1 MLIEAPGT
9 KVGAPQLALRG
20 SNRDT
25 PEVPH
30 NEQPTGQTRRTM
42 AIAHELPLIATMAM
56 GLGLAFVGGL
66 VAVRLGLPSLA
77 GYLLAGIVIGPFTP
91 GFVADANVAAELSEI
106 GVILLMFGVGTHFSV
121 RDLWAVRRIAL
132 PGAIVQIVVAT
143 LMGTWAALQWG
154 WSPGSGLVFGLALS
168 VASTVVLLRALQ
180 ERGLVDSVNGRIA
193 VGWLVVEDLVMVFAL
208 ILLPALAGFLG
219 GTPSA
224 APGVGDSL
232 PTTIL
237 LTCAKIGAFFALMYV
252 VGLRLFPWLS
262 AQLTRAGSAELATL
276 FVTAAA
282 ISLAYG
288 AAVGFGVSFALGA
301 FLAGVVVNEAELSH
315 RFSNQIEVLEHVF
328 AVLFFVSVG
337 MLFDPAILWNEP
349 LRVLLVIAII
359 MVGKSAAA
367 FGLVLLL
374 RHPPNTAAT
383 VSASLAQI
391 GEFSFILAALGVSLG
406 LLPEEGRDLIL
417 AGAILSITLNPGAF
431 KLAERLVLRH
441 TPSEDAV
448 VAPATVVAEDTAVP
462 PKGAH
467 VVLVG
472 YGRVGRVVGRDLA
485 IAGIPTWVVENNRD
499 VVERLR
505 KRGLRVVYGDA
516 TVPDLL
522 AQAQLAH
529 ARAVVIAIPNADEAR
544 RVFDLVRTARPD
556 LPVVVRANDR
566 DDVEY
571 FRDKGSG
578 HALLAEDELGHA
590 LGRAVLGPGG
600 IICAPRASLER

>member
-1 MLIEAPGT
+1 
-9 KVGAPQLALRG
+9 
-20 SNRDT
+20 
-25 PEVPH
+25 
-30 NEQPTGQTRRTM
+30 M
-42 AIAHELPLIATMAM
+42 AIPHELPLIGTMAM

-66 VAVRLGLPSLA
+66 VAVRLGFPSLA

-91 GFVADANVAAELSEI
+91 GFVADGNIASELAEI

-132 PGAIVQIVVAT
+132 PGAIVQIAVAT
-143 LMGTWAALQWG
+143 LLGAMAALHWG
-154 WSPGSGLVFGLALS
+154 WSAGAALVFGLALS

-193 VGWLVVEDLVMVFAL
+193 VGWLVVEDLVMVLAL
-208 ILLPALAGFLG
+208 ILLPAFAGFLG
-219 GTPSA
+219 GSPVD

-232 PTTIL
+232 PMTVL
-237 LTCAKIGAFFALMYV
+237 LTFAKIGAFFALMYV

-276 FVTAAA
+276 FVTAVA
-282 ISLAYG
+282 ISLAFG

-301 FLAGVVVNEAELSH
+301 FLAGVVVNEADLTH
-315 RFSNQIEVLEHVF
+315 RFSNQIQVLEHVF

-337 MLFDPAILWNEP
+337 MLFDPAILIHEP
-349 LRVLLVIAII
+349 LRVLLVTGII
-359 MVGKSAAA
+359 MVGKSLAA

-374 RHPPNTAAT
+374 RYPLNAAAT

-391 GEFSFILAALGVSLG
+391 GEFSFILASLGVGLG

-417 AGAILSITLNPGAF
+417 AGAILSITLNPAAF
-431 KLAERLVLRH
+431 RLAERLVLRR
-441 TPSEDAV
+441 
-448 VAPATVVAEDTAVP
+448 ATAEDGATDAIRPVPPHSPTAVDSEAP
-462 PKGAH
+462 VAQGEGDH

-472 YGRVGRVVGRDLA
+472 YGRVGRIVGRDLA
-485 IAGIPTWVVENNRD
+485 IAGVPYCVVEHNRD

-516 TVPDLL
+516 TVADLL
-522 AQAQLAH
+522 AQVDLSH

-544 RVFDLVRTARPD
+544 RVFGLVRSARPD

-571 FRDKGSG
+571 FRGQG
-578 HALLAEDELGHA
+578 GGQALLAEDELGHA
-590 LGRAVLGPGG
+590 LSRAVVGDGG
-600 IICAPRASLER
+600 IIGAARAAEEG

>member
-1 MLIEAPGT
+1 
-9 KVGAPQLALRG
+9 
-20 SNRDT
+20 
-25 PEVPH
+25 
-30 NEQPTGQTRRTM
+30 M
-42 AIAHELPLIATMAM
+42 AIPHELPLIGTMAM

-66 VAVRLGLPSLA
+66 IAVRLGFPSLA
-77 GYLLAGIVIGPFTP
+77 GYLLAGIVVGPFTP
-91 GFVADANVAAELSEI
+91 GFVADADVASELAEI

-143 LMGTWAALQWG
+143 ILGAGAAMHWG
-154 WSPGSGLVFGLALS
+154 WSPGAGLVFGLALS

-193 VGWLVVEDLVMVFAL
+193 VGWLVVEDLVMVLAL

-219 GTPSA
+219 GSPGG
-224 APGVGDSL
+224 APGIGDSL
-232 PTTIL
+232 GMTIL
-237 LTCAKIGAFFALMYV
+237 LTFAKIGAFFALMYV

-276 FVTAAA
+276 FVTAMA
-282 ISLAYG
+282 ISLAFG

-315 RFSNQIEVLEHVF
+315 RFSNQIQVLEHVF

-337 MLFDPAILWNEP
+337 MLFDPSILVEEP
-349 LRVLLVIAII
+349 LRVLLVTAII
-359 MVGKSAAA
+359 MVGKSLAA
-367 FGLVLLL
+367 FGLVVLL
-374 RHPPNTAAT
+374 RYPLNAAAT

-391 GEFSFILAALGVSLG
+391 GEFSFILASLGVGLG

-417 AGAILSITLNPGAF
+417 AGAILSITLNPAAF
-431 KLAERLVLRH
+431 RLAERLILRP
-441 TPSEDAV
+441 PSSDDAGV
-448 VAPATVVAEDTAVP
+448 GVAETIAPMAAPVIVDAESLT
-462 PKGAH
+462 GEGEGEH

-472 YGRVGRVVGRDLA
+472 YGRVGRIVGRDLA
-485 IAGIPTWVVENNRD
+485 IAGVPFCVVENNRD

-505 KRGLRVVYGDA
+505 KRGMRVVFGDA
-516 TVPDLL
+516 TVADLL
-522 AQAQLAH
+522 AQVDLAQ

-544 RVFDLVRTARPD
+544 RVFKLVRGARPD

-566 DDVEY
+566 DDVEF
-571 FRDKGSG
+571 FRGEG
-578 HALLAEDELGHA
+578 GGQALLAEDALGHA
-590 LGRAVLGPGG
+590 LSRAVVGDN
-600 IICAPRASLER
+600 AARAAGESRS